1 MLLPRQLL
9 PESAHAF
16 FVCGWVCV
24 LVRSEIVNSK
34 LIFFEN
40 QNMSTDFGEI
50 PKTPKFILI
59 FHILNL
65 KLCENSCDRHK
76 DPCSQNL

>member
-1 MLLPRQLL
+1 MLFLR
-9 PESAHAF
+9 A
-16 FVCGWVCV
+16 CVCV
-24 LVRSEIVNSK
+24 CVASEIVNLK
-34 LIFFEN
+34 LIFLEN

-50 PKTPKFILI
+50 PKTPKSILI